1 MSNKNLELRPV
12 RGMRDFLPKDLA
24 KRRFVEDKVREL
36 FLLYG
41 YREVETPVLE
51 YLDLL
56 AAKVG
61 DEIRHRMYAFKDLG
75 DRWVAMRPEMT
86 APVAR
91 LVSTKMRTHAKPL
104 RLGYVANCY
113 RYDNPQKGRYREFW
127 HAGFELFGSDR
138 PESDAE
144 ILCITSDLMR
154 NLGFNNFQFKINNI
168 GILRAI
174 FSEEGIED
182 ANQNQLMSLIDKSK
196 IKEVFQKLTNLNA
209 STVTK
214 DVLHQLFQIKGVN
227 SEEIIVKGR
236 SVVKA
241 FDSAVVYL
249 DNLEKIIKF
258 ARIGGVKA
266 PLLIDL
272 GFARGLEYYTGMIF
286 EVTVPHLDLSL
297 VGGGRYDGLVELY
310 GGDKTPA
317 VGCAPGISRIVLA
330 MDEANLFVDKNGKNA
345 VLVTFVNDDLVS
357 EALRITDLLRRKGI
371 FVLFDVMGRGI
382 RRALSLAST
391 SGCSHT
397 IIVGQ
402 DEMKRQSVVL
412 RNLIDRS
419 QKEVK
424 VNDLIHELNK
434 NVT

>member
-1 MSNKNLELRPV
+1 MSSKNLELRPV
-12 RGMRDFLPKDLA
+12 RGMRDFLPKDLT

-104 RLGYVANCY
+104 RLGYVANCF

-144 ILCITSDLMR
+144 ILCVTSDLMR

-174 FSEEGIED
+174 FSEEGLED
-182 ANQNQLMSLIDKSK
+182 ANQNLLMSLIDKNK
-196 IKEVFQKLTNLNA
+196 INEVFQQLTNLNA
-209 STVTK
+209 SNVCK
-214 DVLHQLFQIKGVN
+214 DVLQQLFQIKGVN
-227 SEEIIVKGR
+227 SEEIIVKGK

-241 FDSAVVYL
+241 FDSAVENL
-249 DNLEKIIKF
+249 DNLEKIIKLV
-258 ARIGGVKA
+258 RNGGVKA

-330 MDEANLFVDKNGKNA
+330 MEEANLFVDKNGKNA
-345 VLVTFVNDDLVS
+345 VLVTFVNDDLIG
-357 EALRITDLLRRKGI
+357 EALRITDLLRTNGI

-382 RRALSLAST
+382 RRALSQAST

-424 VNDLIHELNK
+424 INDLIHELSK

>member
-1 MSNKNLELRPV
+1 
-12 RGMRDFLPKDLA
+12 MRA
-24 KRRFVEDKVREL
+24 H
-36 FLLYG
+36 
-41 YREVETPVLE
+41 T
-51 YLDLL
+51 
-56 AAKVG
+56 
-61 DEIRHRMYAFKDLG
+61 
-75 DRWVAMRPEMT
+75 
-86 APVAR
+86 
-91 LVSTKMRTHAKPL
+91 KPL
-104 RLGYVANCY
+104 RLGYVANCF

-144 ILCITSDLMR
+144 ILCVTSDLMR
-154 NLGFNNFQFKINNI
+154 NLGFNTFQFKINNI

-182 ANQNQLMSLIDKSK
+182 TNQNQLMSLIDKSQ

-209 STVTK
+209 STVCK
-214 DVLHQLFQIKGVN
+214 DMLQHLFQLKGVN
-227 SEEIIVKGR
+227 SEEIIAKGR
-236 SVVKA
+236 LVVKE
-241 FDSAVVYL
+241 FDSAVDYL
-249 DNLEKIIKF
+249 DNLEKIINL

-266 PLLIDL
+266 HLLIDL

-286 EVTVPHLDLSL
+286 EVTVPNLDLSL

-345 VLVTFVNDDLVS
+345 VFVTFVNDELVG
-357 EALRITDLLRRKGI
+357 EALRITDLLRRNGV

-382 RRALSLAST
+382 RRALSQAST
-391 SGCSHT
+391 TGCSYT

-402 DEMKRQSVVL
+402 DEIKRQSVVL
-412 RNLIDRS
+412 RNMRHRS

-424 VNDLIHELNK
+424 ISDLIHELNK

>member
-1 MSNKNLELRPV
+1 MSSKNLKLRPV

-61 DEIRHRMYAFKDLG
+61 DEIRHRMYVFKDLG

-104 RLGYVANCY
+104 RLGYVANCF

-144 ILCITSDLMR
+144 ILCVISDLMR

-174 FSEEGIED
+174 FLEEGIED
-182 ANQNQLMSLIDKSK
+182 ANQNQLMSLIDKNQ
-196 IKEVFQKLTNLNA
+196 IKEVFQQLKNINA
-209 STVTK
+209 SNACK
-214 DVLHQLFQIKGVN
+214 DTLEQLFQLKGVN
-227 SEEIIVKGR
+227 SEEIIAKGR
-236 SVVKA
+236 SVVKI
-241 FDSAVVYL
+241 FDSAIDYL

-266 PLLIDL
+266 PLLVDL

-286 EVTVPHLDLSL
+286 EVTAPHLDLSL

-330 MDEANLFVDKNGKNA
+330 MEEADLFVDKDEKKA
-345 VLVTFVNDDLVS
+345 VFVTFVNDDLVE
-357 EALRITDLLRRKGI
+357 EAMRITDLLRRNGI
-371 FVLFDVMGRGI
+371 FVHFDVMGRGI
-382 RRALSLAST
+382 RRALSQAST

-402 DEMKRQSVVL
+402 DEIKRQSVVL
-412 RNLIDRS
+412 RNLTDRS

-424 VNDLIHELNK
+424 VNDLIHELSE

>member
-24 KRRFVEDKVREL
+24 KRRFIEDKVREL

-56 AAKVG
+56 SAKVG

-104 RLGYVANCY
+104 RLGYVANCF

-144 ILCITSDLMR
+144 ILCVTSDLMR

-182 ANQNQLMSLIDKSK
+182 TDQNQLMSLIDKSQ

-209 STVTK
+209 STVCK
-214 DVLHQLFQIKGVN
+214 DMLQQLFQLKGVN
-227 SEEIIVKGR
+227 SEEIIANGR
-236 SVVKA
+236 SVVKE
-241 FDSAVVYL
+241 FDSALDYL
-249 DNLEKIIKF
+249 DNLEKIINL

-330 MDEANLFVDKNGKNA
+330 MEEANLFVDKNGKYA
-345 VLVTFVNDDLVS
+345 VLVTFVDDDLVG
-357 EALRITDLLRRKGI
+357 EALRITDLLRRNGI

-382 RRALSLAST
+382 RRALSQAST
-391 SGCSHT
+391 SGSSHT

-402 DEMKRQSVVL
+402 NEIKRQSVVL
-412 RNLIDRS
+412 RNMIDRS

-424 VNDLIHELNK
+424 ISDLIHELNK
-434 NVT
+434 NV

>member
-104 RLGYVANCY
+104 RLGYVANCF

-144 ILCITSDLMR
+144 ILCVTSDLMR

-182 ANQNQLMSLIDKSK
+182 TNQNQLMSLIDKSK

-209 STVTK
+209 STVCK
-214 DVLHQLFQIKGVN
+214 DILQQLFQIKGVN
-227 SEEIIVKGR
+227 SEEIIAKGR

-241 FDSAVVYL
+241 FDSAVDYL
-249 DNLEKIIKF
+249 DNLEKITKL

-330 MDEANLFVDKNGKNA
+330 MDEANLFVDKGGKNA
-345 VLVTFVNDDLVS
+345 VLVTFVNDDLVG
-357 EALRITDLLRRKGI
+357 EALRITDLLRRNGI

-382 RRALSLAST
+382 RRALSQAST

-397 IIVGQ
+397 IIVGH

-419 QKEVK
+419 QKEVQ

>member
-1 MSNKNLELRPV
+1 MSSKNLELRPV

-91 LVSTKMRTHAKPL
+91 LVSTKMKTHAKPL

-209 STVTK
+209 STVCK

-227 SEEIIVKGR
+227 SEEIIVNGR

-249 DNLEKIIKF
+249 DNLAKIIKF

-357 EALRITDLLRRKGI
+357 EALRITDLLRRNGI

-382 RRALSLAST
+382 RRALSQAST

>member
-1 MSNKNLELRPV
+1 
-12 RGMRDFLPKDLA
+12 MRDFLPKDLA
-24 KRRFVEDKVREL
+24 KRRFVENKVREL
-36 FLLYG
+36 FQLYG

-56 AAKVG
+56 TAKVG

-75 DRWVAMRPEMT
+75 ERWVAMRPEMT

-104 RLGYVANCY
+104 RLGYVANCF

-127 HAGFELFGSDR
+127 HAGFELFGSDK

-144 ILCITSDLMR
+144 ILCVTSDLMR
-154 NLGFNNFQFKINNI
+154 NLGFNDFQFKINNI
-168 GILRAI
+168 GILKAI
-174 FSEEGIED
+174 FSEEGIKD
-182 ANQNQLMSLIDKSK
+182 ADQNQLMSLIDKNQ
-196 IKEVFQKLTNLNA
+196 IREMFQQLTNIKA
-209 STVTK
+209 SNVCK
-214 DVLHQLFQIKGVN
+214 DVLQQLFQIKGVKL
-227 SEEIIVKGR
+227 EEIIAKGR

-241 FDSAVVYL
+241 IDPAIYYL
-249 DNLEKIIKF
+249 DNLEKIIRL

-266 PLLIDL
+266 SLLIDL

-330 MDEANLFVDKNGKNA
+330 MDEANLFVDTDEKNA
-345 VLVTFVNDDLVS
+345 VLVTFVNDDLVG
-357 EALRITDLLRRKGI
+357 EALRITDLLRKRGI
-371 FVLFDVMGRGI
+371 FVQFDVMGRGI
-382 RRALSLAST
+382 SRALSQAST

-402 DEMKRQSVVL
+402 DEIERQSVVL

-424 VNDLIHELNK
+424 INDLIHELSNK
-434 NVT
+434 VT